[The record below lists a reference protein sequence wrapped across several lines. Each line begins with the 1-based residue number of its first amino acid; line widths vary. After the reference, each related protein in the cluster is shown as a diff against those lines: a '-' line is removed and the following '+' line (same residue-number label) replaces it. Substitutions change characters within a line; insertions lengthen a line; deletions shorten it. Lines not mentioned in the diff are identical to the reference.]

1 MTRIQLTDS
10 TVAQARELVR
20 AIQALDTI
28 ECPDPFERAVAELFQ
43 AAYKRRLMEMVEV
56 VPSWMADEIR
66 SAAGPAHAQRG
77 DDVQADGPGDHRLD
91 APSRQRSPSVH
102 GPGR

>member
-1 MTRIQLTDS
+1 MTGIQLTDS

-28 ECPDPFERAVAELFQ
+28 DCPDPFEQAVAELFQ
-43 AAYKRRLMEMVEV
+43 AAYKRRLMEMVEA

-66 SAAGPAHAQRG
+66 SASQHI
-77 DDVQADGPGDHRLD
+77 DDGLTSLWVTE
-91 APSRQRSPSVH
+91 S
-102 GPGR
+102 